1 MRLVERVIYLPD
13 FDIAQNGNVGCLA
26 RRDAEKNL
34 LTYVLFYDQ
43 VRLQSSAFLKV
54 GGMYD
59 IGLRRPELFAA
70 AGGDALVSMGIERSI
85 ECYESYA
92 EGRFSVL
99 TRESGERNPEL
110 RAYASNNAFE
120 RARFLDSLVGSNQI
134 RRPKERVEDLFR
146 SEVRRGVHG
155 FDWGDYTEKAVKL
168 IVSYSE
174 GADFFQTFDLEER
187 LRDNVPEGLVQKYA
201 KALRGCYYR
210 ANALVF
216 GGLEHTWH
224 SQLENMRPYMTYVL
238 GVTGNDLLRLGT
250 WSICEIKCNSAFQ
263 YLVDVYFSLEEQAE
277 SEFLCSLC
285 QADFPLKT
293 LFRRADRHLVDLA
306 LSVKRVRKDFMSFYS
321 EEVLRRRWIR

>member
-1 MRLVERVIYLPD
+1 MWE
-13 FDIAQNGNVGCLA
+13 
-26 RRDAEKNL
+26 
-34 LTYVLFYDQ
+34 
-43 VRLQSSAFLKV
+43 SLKK
-54 GGMYD
+54 M
-59 IGLRRPELFAA
+59 IKTFK
-70 AGGDALVSMGIERSI
+70 IEYGSRF
-85 ECYESYA
+85 E
-92 EGRFSVL
+92 EGRELPWDPTSRLDLRHVL
-99 TRESGERNPEL
+99 LSLFPLRSREQGMGLCAARSCPKASSIRL
-110 RAYASNNAFE
+110 RKDRGGNAF
-120 RARFLDSLVGSNQI
+120 RQSFLMESLSMALPRSAMG
-134 RRPKERVEDLFR
+134 EGFHRVEDLFR

>member
-1 MRLVERVIYLPD
+1 MRLVERAIYLPD
-13 FDIAQNGNVGCLA
+13 FDIDQNGNVGCLA

-70 AGGDALVSMGIERSI
+70 AGGDTLVSMGIERSI

-146 SEVRRGVHG
+146 SEVRRG
-155 FDWGDYTEKAVKL
+155 A
-168 IVSYSE
+168 
-174 GADFFQTFDLEER
+174 R
-187 LRDNVPEGLVQKYA
+187 LRLGRLYREGRQADRLIFRRGRFLPNVRPGGAASRQRARRTRPEVRQSAEGVLLSGQRARFRRTRAYVALAAGEHEAVYDLCARRDGQRSAEARHVEHMRDQVQPRVPVPGGRLFQLGGASRVGVPLLAVPSGFPAEDLVQK
-201 KALRGCYYR
+201 G
-210 ANALVF
+210 
-216 GGLEHTWH
+216 
-224 SQLENMRPYMTYVL
+224 
-238 GVTGNDLLRLGT
+238 
-250 WSICEIKCNSAFQ
+250 
-263 YLVDVYFSLEEQAE
+263 
-277 SEFLCSLC
+277 
-285 QADFPLKT
+285 
-293 LFRRADRHLVDLA
+293 
-306 LSVKRVRKDFMSFYS
+306 
-321 EEVLRRRWIR
+321 

>member
-1 MRLVERVIYLPD
+1 MRKAGSPSSQGNPARGI
-13 FDIAQNGNVGCLA
+13 QNCGRMRATTPSNGRGSSTPSLA
-26 RRDAEKNL
+26 A
-34 LTYVLFYDQ
+34 T
-43 VRLQSSAFLKV
+43 
-54 GGMYD
+54 
-59 IGLRRPELFAA
+59 
-70 AGGDALVSMGIERSI
+70 RS
-85 ECYESYA
+85 
-92 EGRFSVL
+92 EGR
-99 TRESGERNPEL
+99 
-110 RAYASNNAFE
+110 
-120 RARFLDSLVGSNQI
+120 
-134 RRPKERVEDLFR
+134 
-146 SEVRRGVHG
+146 RRGSRTCFGRRFDAGHG

-187 LRDNVPEGLVQKYA
+187 LRDNVPVGLVQKYA
-201 KALRGCYYR
+201 KALRGCCYR

-224 SQLENMRPYMTYVL
+224 SQLESMRPYMTYVL

-250 WSICEIKCNSAFQ
+250 WSICEIKCNPAFQ

-306 LSVKRVRKDFMSFYS
+306 LSVKRVRKDFLSFYS
-321 EEVLRRRWIR
+321 EEVLRRRWTR

>member
-1 MRLVERVIYLPD
+1 M
-13 FDIAQNGNVGCLA
+13 
-26 RRDAEKNL
+26 
-34 LTYVLFYDQ
+34 
-43 VRLQSSAFLKV
+43 
-54 GGMYD
+54 
-59 IGLRRPELFAA
+59 
-70 AGGDALVSMGIERSI
+70 
-85 ECYESYA
+85 
-92 EGRFSVL
+92 
-99 TRESGERNPEL
+99 
-110 RAYASNNAFE
+110 
-120 RARFLDSLVGSNQI
+120 
-134 RRPKERVEDLFR
+134 
-146 SEVRRGVHG
+146 
-155 FDWGDYTEKAVKL
+155 
-168 IVSYSE
+168 
-174 GADFFQTFDLEER
+174 
-187 LRDNVPEGLVQKYA
+187 PEGLVQKYA

-306 LSVKRVRKDFMSFYS
+306 LSVKRVRKDFMSFSS

>member
-13 FDIAQNGNVGCLA
+13 FDIDQNGNVGCLA

-155 FDWGDYTEKAVKL
+155 FDWGDYTSKR
-168 IVSYSE
+168 S
-174 GADFFQTFDLEER
+174 
-187 LRDNVPEGLVQKYA
+187 
-201 KALRGCYYR
+201 
-210 ANALVF
+210 
-216 GGLEHTWH
+216 TWR
-224 SQLENMRPYMTYVL
+224 SGFATTCPKDSSRSTP
-238 GVTGNDLLRLGT
+238 
-250 WSICEIKCNSAFQ
+250 
-263 YLVDVYFSLEEQAE
+263 
-277 SEFLCSLC
+277 
-285 QADFPLKT
+285 
-293 LFRRADRHLVDLA
+293 
-306 LSVKRVRKDFMSFYS
+306 KR
-321 EEVLRRRWIR
+321 